1 MLSVLRK
8 AAHTAVAKLLMLLL
22 VVSFGVWG
30 ISASLFNSA
39 SNAVVTVGDQTI
51 SANEFS
57 FAYQRKLAELGRRFG
72 VQLTSDQARALGV
85 ENQVFAELSA
95 GAALDQ
101 LSQDM
106 RLGLSE
112 DKLAQLIAEDPAFKS
127 DNGQFDRQ
135 LFTSRLRNAGLREDD
150 YIRERSKVAVR
161 SQIVEATSD
170 GFTPP
175 KVLVDAL
182 KSYRYESRDISYILL
197 TNANIDPVKA
207 PDDKALSTWFDT
219 VKARYRAPEYRS
231 ITYVKLEPA
240 DIADKAAITEEAIR
254 HDYESRKAS
263 YEIAGTRTIEQLS
276 FESREMAEAAEAELK
291 SGTSFDQLVADQGKT
306 ASDVL
311 LGDFSRDKLPDPA
324 LADAAF
330 AVTKEGATTPVVD
343 GALGPV
349 ILRITNIK
357 ESRTR
362 SLDEVRDEI
371 REALADAAA
380 VEDIAT
386 VHDRF
391 EDLRAGGMPLDEA
404 AAELKLKAV
413 TVKAIDRTGKDDNGN
428 EVAGLPERQ
437 ALLDEVFQTDVGVEA
452 LPLNIGNNGYVWL
465 EVKDITPERDRALD
479 EVREKAIADWTA
491 EQQKI
496 ALGAKAESLKQRV
509 AEGGTLED
517 VAAELGLAVETKLGI
532 QRQTDDPVLGPA
544 AVVAAFGGPVGTVAT
559 APGGDPAT
567 QILLKVNE
575 SRDQGSS
582 NVLANDDAQITEI
595 ARAAGDDILDQMVSR
610 LQTEY
615 GVTINQTLAEQAMVR
630 R

>member
-150 YIRERSKVAVR
+150 YIRERSKVAIR

-254 HDYESRKAS
+254 QDYESRKAS

-404 AAELKLKAV
+404 ATELKLKAV
-413 TVKAIDRTGKDDNGN
+413 TVKAIDRTGKDENGN
-428 EVAGLPERQ
+428 AVAGLPERQ

-544 AVVAAFGGPVGTVAT
+544 AVVAAFSGSVGTVAT